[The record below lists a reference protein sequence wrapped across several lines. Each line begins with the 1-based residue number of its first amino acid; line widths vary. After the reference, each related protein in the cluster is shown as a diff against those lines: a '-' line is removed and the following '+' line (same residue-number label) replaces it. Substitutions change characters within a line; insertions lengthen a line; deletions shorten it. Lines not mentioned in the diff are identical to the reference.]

1 VNVGLHVKVN
11 TASEVVADVVRW
23 TCLSVVVLLVSRLS
37 IVEIRRSAIVLLKR
51 SFRDWREVRSKY
63 RRCINLV
70 LVLR

>member
-1 VNVGLHVKVN
+1 MNVGLHVKVN
-11 TASEVVADVVRW
+11 TASEVVAHVVSW

-37 IVEIRRSAIVLLKR
+37 IVEIRRSAIILLKR

>member
-1 VNVGLHVKVN
+1 MNVGLHVKVN
-11 TASEVVADVVRW
+11 TASEVVADVVSW

-37 IVEIRRSAIVLLKR
+37 IVEIRRSAIILLKR